1 MQIKI
6 ITLFLISFL
15 FISCG
20 VQSVSVLPES
30 KRSNNPELNT
40 IINSEIG
47 EELVLKEIGHKYKA
61 IKVTK
66 GRKPKPGY
74 IITEIK
80 EGDIFYHNSN
90 TSKYNLYRN
99 ENDNTFGLAI
109 PKAGGNPIVYTNNGN
124 GITFSFNKDIIEYT
138 NTSKPDPE
146 REYIKQELIYN
157 GRVGTALKFIY
168 REYTKDYI
176 KPAFTQELQYD
187 LAESR
192 VIGFRGLRLEV
203 INTTNTNIEYKVL
216 SYFN

>member
-1 MQIKI
+1 MQIRT
-6 ITLFLISFL
+6 ITLLFISIL

-20 VQSVSVLPES
+20 VQSIPVIPES
-30 KRSNNPELNT
+30 KTSNTPEINT
-40 IINSEIG
+40 LITSEIG
-47 EELVLKEIGHKYKA
+47 EKLVSKEIGHKYKA

-74 IITEIK
+74 IISEIK

-99 ENDNTFGLAI
+99 ENDSTFGLAI
-109 PKAGGNPIVYTNNGN
+109 PKDGGNPRVYTNNGN

-138 NTSKPDPE
+138 NTSKPDTE
-146 REYIKQELIYN
+146 REYIRQEIIYN

-187 LAESR
+187 ISEGK